1 MLASLRNALP
11 VDLLTNE
18 EASRNLPANRI
29 AVAAVGALLWVEPP
43 FVIFMRPEL
52 WNRVKHDFL
61 QRYPHVGVH
70 EVTRLH
76 LAVGVRRA

>member
-43 FVIFMRPEL
+43 FVIFMRPE
-52 WNRVKHDFL
+52 NRVKHDFL
-61 QRYPHVGVH
+61 QRSPHVGVH